1 MNLNFTSIKK
11 IKIQKS
17 LPLDCGT
24 ILDGFDI
31 AYQTFWR
38 ALMKINY
45 AILVFHALSGD
56 QFATEINTVYRQKM
70 AGGVW
75 L

>member
-11 IKIQKS
+11 IKIDKS

-24 ILDGFDI
+24 ILEGFDI
-31 AYQTFWR
+31 AYQTFGE
-38 ALMKINY
+38 LNKNKTN

-56 QFATEINTVYRQKM
+56 QFAT
-70 AGGVW
+70 
-75 L
+75 